1 MKGKKKNGIHL
12 RWLCVCI
19 YVIAGILVIAG
30 VAQGW
35 QLAQEY
41 QEIPEGIR
49 FQMGIHCLILLA
61 LLVLAVFVAVVL
73 NRQVIGVLKDYQD
86 HIAKEKNLEEKGVYE
101 LRMLARARN
110 ASLEQSRERERN
122 LKSKADHD
130 VLTGLLN
137 RGGFEV
143 LFEKAVHSGRRGAF
157 MIVDV
162 DNFKSINDTYGHETG
177 DKALKHMANVLRES
191 FRSGDLIGRY
201 GGDEFMTWMPG
212 IDESHV
218 EYVGNRVRDIN
229 KRLAE
234 PVDGVPA
241 LSTSVGVLIKPA
253 GKRTDFSDTFRKAD
267 KALYYVKEHG
277 KQGCCIY
284 DRNEVIR

>member
-41 QEIPEGIR
+41 QELPEGIR
-49 FQMGIHCLILLA
+49 FQMGIQCLILLA

>member
-41 QEIPEGIR
+41 QELPEGIR
-49 FQMGIHCLILLA
+49 FQMGIQCLILLA

-177 DKALKHMANVLRES
+177 DKALKHMANVLMES